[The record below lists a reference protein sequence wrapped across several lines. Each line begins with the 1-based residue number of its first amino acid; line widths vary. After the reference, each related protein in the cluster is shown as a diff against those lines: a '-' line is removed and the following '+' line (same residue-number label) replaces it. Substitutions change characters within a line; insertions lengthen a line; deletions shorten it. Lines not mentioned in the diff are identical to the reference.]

1 MSGEVVAH
9 VDGHP
14 VSVAEVDERE
24 RRLRASLLASALPRP
39 GTSEGRQLRRWLV
52 QLLVTERVIAIEAA
66 ALGVGARGAP
76 AEDDL
81 LPDTTARL
89 EIGSIAAST
98 LQDPLARAVFVR
110 ITADVVVTE
119 RDISEY
125 HARNPFRFAAPVATG
140 HGWHR
145 PAATLT
151 LEDARPVI
159 EENLL
164 AAARRRR
171 FRIWLDTRRAALVQ
185 LAPGH
190 EHPGDPS
197 QPDNTHRH

>member
-9 VDGHP
+9 VDGNP

-52 QLLVTERVIAIEAA
+52 QSLVTERVIAIEAA
-66 ALGVGARGAP
+66 ALGVGSGGAP

-89 EIGSIAAST
+89 EIGSIAASV

-110 ITADVVVTE
+110 IAADVVVTE

-125 HARNPFRFAAPVATG
+125 HARNPFRFGAPVATE

-151 LEDARPVI
+151 LGDARPVI
-159 EENLL
+159 EEHLL

-171 FRIWLDTRRAALVQ
+171 FRVWLDTRRAALVE

-190 EHPGDPS
+190 EHPGDPG